1 MVAEDLS
8 NHHYIYTK
16 VRSLCPLGE
25 VLVESRSCVVTGSS
39 NSYWESG
46 SWLPNYYVSGNS

>member
-1 MVAEDLS
+1 MVAGDLS
-8 NHHYIYTK
+8 NHHYIFTK

-25 VLVESRSCVVTGSS
+25 VLVESWSCVVTGSS

-46 SWLPNYYVSGNS
+46 KWFPNYYVSGNS